1 MTASQFPH
9 PLQPSASCVCHSL
22 NWQTQGISFQFLLS
36 LNSQLKLLTTPF
48 FPKLFLFLASPSYLC
63 YSSYFSPSKIPLKGW
78 SSMFLCSR
86 PSSLLS
92 LHIFLGWLSTTPGP
106 IFSGLFLHV
115 HLQLSKLLELHTHSR
130 HLTASRTCLLD
141 ILGCLTF
148 NTWQM
153 ELFSLTP
160 LASTS
165 KIPCYEKSL
174 FYLSFKPHNGEYS
187 LIIPSLTF
195 FFSSNSLVTRFSG
208 FHFAWIHNHVCSFL
222 AVCHHYICLCPHLHR
237 SWLDHCSCLQLA
249 TQPFAN
255 FVQQNWTAWIWIQF
269 PLHSGCVFGTGLTFL
284 DCAISCYHLVYNSE
298 YGSHRENWF
307 GWI

>member
-92 LHIFLGWLSTTPGP
+92 LHILLGWLSTTPGP

-222 AVCHHYICLCPHLHR
+222 AVCESHLPFGAGVWRCCLLTWSLVKKGFKCLESIEMGSRMLEDTRFPH
-237 SWLDHCSCLQLA
+237 QA
-249 TQPFAN
+249 EGGMIT
-255 FVQQNWTAWIWIQF
+255 
-269 PLHSGCVFGTGLTFL
+269 
-284 DCAISCYHLVYNSE
+284 LVVGPKE
-298 YGSHRENWF
+298 CC
-307 GWI
+307 